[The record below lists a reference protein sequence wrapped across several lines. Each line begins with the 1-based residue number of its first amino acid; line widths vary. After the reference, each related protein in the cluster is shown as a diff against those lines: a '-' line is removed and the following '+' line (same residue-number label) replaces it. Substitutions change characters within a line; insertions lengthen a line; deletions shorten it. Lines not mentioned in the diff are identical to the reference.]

1 VTARALPGLAAI
13 DLADIHPSPNNVREA
28 LTGIEELAGSMRE
41 VGLIQPLV
49 VQKIPGHPGFQI
61 VAGHRRHAAAKLL
74 GLASVP
80 CVIRRD
86 MLPDEELVAMLV
98 ENGQRADLDPIE
110 EARALNTLR
119 SGGLTIAE
127 VARKIG
133 RSVGYVDSRLMLL
146 HLPLEEQ
153 DAVRAGHYTLDHA
166 KKLVRTERAAER
178 ERLRPTS
185 RPIGRPK
192 GVRTRPYFGDT
203 HPLARAVRTRC
214 NHIGKPKVAGVGCGE
229 CWESVI
235 RADERQHLEQ
245 EGAA

>member
-1 VTARALPGLAAI
+1 MTARALHGMAAI
-13 DLADIHPSPNNVREA
+13 DLTDIRPSPANPRER
-28 LTGIEELAGSMRE
+28 LTDIDELAQSIRE

-49 VQKIPGHPGFQI
+49 VQKVPGYSGFQI
-61 VAGHRRHAAAKLL
+61 VAGHRRHAAAKAL

-86 MLPDEELVAMLV
+86 MLPDEELLAILV

-110 EARALNTLR
+110 EARALRTLR

-146 HLPLEEQ
+146 KLPLE
-153 DAVRAGHYTLDHA
+153 DAVRAGHYTLGHA
-166 KKLVRTERAAER
+166 RKLVRTERAAER
-178 ERLRPTS
+178 QRVQPTA

-192 GVRTRPYFGDT
+192 GARTRPYFGDH
-203 HPLARAVRTRC
+203 HPLAKAARARC
-214 NHIGKPKVAGVGCGE
+214 SHRGTPKVAGVACGE

-235 RADERQHLEQ
+235 RADERQAL
-245 EGAA
+245 GSRAAS